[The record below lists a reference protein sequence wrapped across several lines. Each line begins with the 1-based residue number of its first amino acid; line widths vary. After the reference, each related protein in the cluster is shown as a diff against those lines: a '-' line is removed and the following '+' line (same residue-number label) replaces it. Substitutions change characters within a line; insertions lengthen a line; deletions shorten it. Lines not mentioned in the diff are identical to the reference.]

1 MAENQMNKD
10 EQIGIHKG
18 SLSVL
23 AAERNELVRMITV
36 VEQLMQAHVKAL
48 KDLGVDLEAEAKKA
62 QEAMQKQS
70 SQQPNKKGLV
80 ERF

>member
-1 MAENQMNKD
+1 MAEQQMNKD
-10 EQIGIHKG
+10 EQIGVHKG

-36 VEQLMQAHVKAL
+36 VEQLMQAHIKAL

-62 QEAMQKQS
+62 QAANPQQKAGAKS
-70 SQQPNKKGLV
+70 NSLTD
-80 ERF
+80 RF